1 MTHNRSAVILPK
13 DNASVVVPIGMFG
26 APATKFEDP
35 IDVVPHI
42 VLKHIDGELHRLIPV
57 REGDHMATLE
67 RRTEQ
72 DISWFDPHYTTTLGD
87 GVATLTDMQAFGFRR
102 DRTPSQ
108 LLDNGPIHNTELVEI
123 EPLNLG
129 GLIVDSNHHL
139 PIVLHRSDLSLWR
152 LRRDE
157 EIPEDSDIPDVLP
170 DYAYV
175 IEVCPTGEFSGDWN
189 CVDVIDPE
197 LPVATAVEKLGEHAG
212 IEVLTSDC
220 SSEAMEEAL
229 DQHAFWFGEA
239 TDDEEEQAFRN
250 RLGIQ
255 DNTVLFDDEVPDE
268 FSFGT

>member
-13 DNASVVVPIGMFG
+13 DDASVVVPTGMFG
-26 APATKFEDP
+26 APETQFEDP

-42 VLKHIDGELHRLIPV
+42 VLKHIDGELHRLVPAQ
-57 REGDHMATLE
+57 EGEQMVTLE

-72 DISWFDPHYTTTLGD
+72 DISWFDQHHTSTLGEA
-87 GVATLTDMQAFGFRR
+87 VATVTDMQAFGFRR

-108 LLDNGPIHNTELVEI
+108 LLDTGPIHDTELVEI

-129 GLIVDSNHHL
+129 GVIVDSNRHL
-139 PIVLHRSDLSLWR
+139 PIVLHRTDLTLWR

-157 EIPEDSDIPDVLP
+157 GVPEDSGIPDVVP
-170 DYAYV
+170 DYTYV
-175 IEVCPTGEFSGDWN
+175 IEVCPTEDFSGDWKR
-189 CVDVIDPE
+189 VDEIDPE

-212 IEVLTSDC
+212 IEVLTRDC
-220 SSEAMEEAL
+220 SSEAIEDVL

-239 TDDEEEQAFRN
+239 TDDEEEQAFRD

-255 DNTVLFDDEVPDE
+255 DNTVLFDDEVPDD